1 MKPSPS
7 YVTSKGQEIKAE
19 AQRQE
24 VTTAYGRV
32 RAVHSPAAWSAWHV
46 SGRVRKEGNNG
57 CFWGGEHGG
66 WRPGAQRLC
75 SLQTF
80 CTIFPPVNILRF

>member
-24 VTTAYGRV
+24 VTTAYG
-32 RAVHSPAAWSAWHV
+32 
-46 SGRVRKEGNNG
+46 
-57 CFWGGEHGG
+57 
-66 WRPGAQRLC
+66 
-75 SLQTF
+75 
-80 CTIFPPVNILRF
+80 